1 MRGHPLS
8 AEFRAS
14 VRLYALIGE
23 SVHTLPPRFVKKLEG
38 ILQAHESSRYAYR
51 PVVAVPPPRPRSP
64 SDGFNP
70 DPRAAAHAWRCD
82 LRLVDRQ
89 LRALADVLEI
99 VHIAHRDI
107 HTSVDEGI
115 SSDSLIDALLGDGRD
130 RVRTARDALRGVL

>member
-23 SVHTLPPRFVKKLEG
+23 SVHTLPPRFVTKLEG

-51 PVVAVPPPRPRSP
+51 PMVAVPPPRRRSP
-64 SDGFNP
+64 SDGSNP
-70 DPRAAAHAWRCD
+70 DPRAAADAWRCD

-99 VHIAHRDI
+99 VHMAHRDI
-107 HTSVDEGI
+107 HSSVEEGI

>member
-1 MRGHPLS
+1 M
-8 AEFRAS
+8 
-14 VRLYALIGE
+14 RLYALIGE
-23 SVHTLPPRFVKKLEG
+23 SVHTLPPRFVTKLKG
-38 ILQAHESSRYAYR
+38 ILHAHQSSRYAYR

-70 DPRAAAHAWRCD
+70 DPRAAADAWRCD

-99 VHIAHRDI
+99 VHMAHRDI
-107 HTSVDEGI
+107 HTSVEEGI

>member
-23 SVHTLPPRFVKKLEG
+23 SVHTLPPRFVTKLEG
-38 ILQAHESSRYAYR
+38 ILQAHESSRHAYR
-51 PVVAVPPPRPRSP
+51 PVVAVPPPRRRSP
-64 SDGFNP
+64 SDGSNP
-70 DPRAAAHAWRCD
+70 DPRATADAWRCD

-99 VHIAHRDI
+99 VHMAHRDI
-107 HTSVDEGI
+107 HTSVEEGI

-130 RVRTARDALRGVL
+130 MVRTARDALRGVL

>member
-1 MRGHPLS
+1 M
-8 AEFRAS
+8 
-14 VRLYALIGE
+14 RLYALIGE
-23 SVHTLPPRFVKKLEG
+23 SVHTLPPRFVTKLEG

-70 DPRAAAHAWRCD
+70 DPRAAADAWRCD

-107 HTSVDEGI
+107 YTAVEEGM

-130 RVRTARDALRGVL
+130 MVRTARDALRGVL

>member
-1 MRGHPLS
+1 MS
-8 AEFRAS
+8 AELRAS

-23 SVHTLPPRFVKKLEG
+23 SVHTLPPRFVTKLKG
-38 ILQAHESSRYAYR
+38 ILHAHQSSGYAYR

-70 DPRAAAHAWRCD
+70 DPRAAADAWRCD

-99 VHIAHRDI
+99 VHMAHRDI
-107 HTSVDEGI
+107 HTSVEEGI

>member
-1 MRGHPLS
+1 MS
-8 AEFRAS
+8 AELKAS

-23 SVHTLPPRFVKKLEG
+23 SVHTLPPRFVTKLEG

-51 PVVAVPPPRPRSP
+51 PVVAVPPPRRRSP

-70 DPRAAAHAWRCD
+70 DPRAAADAWRCD

-89 LRALADVLEI
+89 LRALAEVLEI
-99 VHIAHRDI
+99 VHITHREV
-107 HTSVDEGI
+107 HTSAEEGI
-115 SSDSLIDALLGDGRD
+115 PSESLIDALLGDGRD

>member
-8 AEFRAS
+8 AEIRAS

-38 ILQAHESSRYAYR
+38 ILQAHESSQHAYR
-51 PVVAVPPPRPRSP
+51 PVVAVPPPRRRSP
-64 SDGFNP
+64 GDGSNA
-70 DPRAAAHAWRCD
+70 DPRAAADAWRCD

-89 LRALADVLEI
+89 LRALAEVLEI
-99 VHIAHRDI
+99 VHIAHREV
-107 HTSVDEGI
+107 HTSAEEGI
-115 SSDSLIDALLGDGRD
+115 PRESLIDALLGDGRD

>member
-1 MRGHPLS
+1 MS
-8 AEFRAS
+8 AELRAS

-23 SVHTLPPRFVKKLEG
+23 SVHTLPPRFVTKLKG
-38 ILQAHESSRYAYR
+38 ILHAHESSRNAYR
-51 PVVAVPPPRPRSP
+51 PVVAVPPPPPRSP
-64 SDGFNP
+64 SDRFNS
-70 DPRAAAHAWRCD
+70 DPRAAADAWRCD

-99 VHIAHRDI
+99 VHMAHRDI
-107 HTSVDEGI
+107 HTSVEEGI